1 MRSITFSECSNTLRL
16 PENELQLLAGAL
28 DSHLQRRDARPRQ
41 PRHFVVLEVLD
52 VLEEERLAVFR
63 RESGERPADGVVPLR
78 ALGRAG
84 ERSAG
89 EGRVVPH
96 EQPPAPR
103 RTRAGGPAPVD
114 QDTVQ
119 PRAEPLRNVAAGERA
134 IPANE
139 GVLQCLLR
147 VFAISEHVHGVAAQT
162 VAVACDERSVRT
174 GVAGADPAHQLSV
187 ARPHVVY
194 TQRLSHD
201 VTVPR
206 SCDAGQRSRGIWG
219 RAAHDR
225 PRSQMSKRLIP
236 PALAAALLA
245 GGYPAIRMRIDT
257 SRSSVVWKNGSQ
269 ARVNWQNWSGSEEE
283 PLYALVE
290 YPVNV
295 STQGAEIIIDFDVGR
310 SFLYNFYGAKE
321 FILMPQIRAIN
332 SAATGTIAGSVTSD
346 YTGATR
352 PIANANVTLCGGAAC
367 EPPNAYIVATS
378 RSDSAGRYAGAFV
391 RAGSYT
397 VRVEQPDYP
406 FLNPVIVANVT
417 VSAGDTTRLAGSL
430 PKAGSGR
437 GAYVRIS
444 GPTSVGVGGTISL
457 NAAVGDAGGN
467 PVVNPA
473 ASWAS
478 SNSAIAQ
485 VTGVGDTASVIGRAA
500 GYATI
505 TAASG
510 QLSDT
515 LRVQVLGSAAPV
527 ASVTVVPASASLAVG
542 DSVGFRA
549 ELRDAAGALL
559 TDRAVSWVSS
569 DRTVISGY
577 PYGPQALV
585 RPRAAGGALLR
596 ATSEGKTGQA
606 TITVH

>member
-1 MRSITFSECSNTLRL
+1 
-16 PENELQLLAGAL
+16 
-28 DSHLQRRDARPRQ
+28 
-41 PRHFVVLEVLD
+41 
-52 VLEEERLAVFR
+52 
-63 RESGERPADGVVPLR
+63 
-78 ALGRAG
+78 
-84 ERSAG
+84 
-89 EGRVVPH
+89 
-96 EQPPAPR
+96 
-103 RTRAGGPAPVD
+103 
-114 QDTVQ
+114 
-119 PRAEPLRNVAAGERA
+119 
-134 IPANE
+134 
-139 GVLQCLLR
+139 
-147 VFAISEHVHGVAAQT
+147 
-162 VAVACDERSVRT
+162 
-174 GVAGADPAHQLSV
+174 
-187 ARPHVVY
+187 
-194 TQRLSHD
+194 
-201 VTVPR
+201 
-206 SCDAGQRSRGIWG
+206 
-219 RAAHDR
+219 
-225 PRSQMSKRLIP
+225 MSKRLIP

-245 GGYPAIRMRIDT
+245 GGACYQDDTVPSAPQSVKSLTRVLLTDAPFPYDSVASVHLHVVRIEANTLADTTGSGAWALIAEPRKSFDVLALQQGATALVGQGALSAGAYHAIRMTIDT

-269 ARVNWQNWSGSEEE
+269 ARVNWQNWSGSDEE

-378 RSDSAGRYAGAFV
+378 RSDSAGRYAVAFV

-417 VSAGDTTRLAGSL
+417 VSAGDTTRLAVSL
-430 PKAGSGR
+430 PKAGSGG

-457 NAAVGDAGGN
+457 KAAVGDAGGN

-473 ASWAS
+473 VSWAS

-515 LRVQVLGSAAPV
+515 LGVQVLGSAAPV

-559 TDRAVSWVSS
+559 TDRAVSWFSS
-569 DRTVISGY
+569 DSTVISVY